1 MKRFIG
7 FILLIFT
14 MVLSFA
20 SFSSYAEESG
30 SGAVILEEENESE
43 EKESEEKDVT
53 KAENDIP
60 ESHRSASPLFEFD
73 YAGKH
78 IQTFGTYSVIDGK
91 VCYTHRFFV
100 KDGQLVV
107 IDQELNPTPTGV
119 FIHYDDG
126 KSYIVV
132 LDTDG
137 KIVSLGTEDEL
148 QILQDFNNQGIV
160 SMANN
165 ISKDSSILFFEYDDG
180 GVAAYDCT
188 TGEVLYKEAGT
199 GTDTS
204 AGSLIGGYLSK
215 FFGGGLSRK
224 RPTSAAAQSIV
235 STLND
240 SGLTLENLVD
250 SGLAEKVFK
259 SGEGTSKAPD
269 PMSAEGNSAQGNAMS
284 MGAEGNTQ
292 SGKPSG
298 GIDSTHQSQNGKAVT
313 VKDAEDALNKTIT
326 ASVHEMTENEKKEV
340 SKLVNEVAEG
350 KKTASEATNNIS
362 DMIPELSEAD
372 LNEVKGELE
381 AVEAARAEQI
391 KAEAAADDAMYGKTS
406 TGTEGKP
413 SVSTVGGKGTE
424 EASGDAEAD
433 GDTEASGKGG
443 KGDKNGAGKEFI
455 KSDTSDNYVAVYNA
469 ETGEYEIFS
478 VEELMEN
485 PDAPQDELAKISDK
499 TKLDAINKLLAN
511 EKDKSTTRGVLLY
524 SLVAVA
530 ICSMITLMVV
540 RPKRRRHGQK

>member
-7 FILLIFT
+7 LLLLIFI
-14 MVLSFA
+14 MVFAFA
-20 SFSSYAEESG
+20 SFSSYAEESE
-30 SGAVILEEENESE
+30 SDVEVLEEDNESE
-43 EKESEEKDVT
+43 EAESEQKDAT
-53 KAENDIP
+53 EEDIP
-60 ESHRSASPLFEFD
+60 ESNRSASPLYEFD

-78 IQTFGTYSVIDGK
+78 IQTYGTYSVIDGK

-148 QILQDFNNQGIV
+148 QILQDFNNQGII
-160 SMANN
+160 SMADN

-188 TGEVLYKEAGT
+188 TGEELYKEAGT

-224 RPTSAAAQSIV
+224 RSTSAAAQSIV

-240 SGLTLENLVD
+240 SGLTLENLID
-250 SGLAEKVFK
+250 SGLAEKVFQ
-259 SGEGTSKAPD
+259 SGEGTNKEPD

-284 MGAEGNTQ
+284 MGAEGNTR
-292 SGKPSG
+292 SGQPSG
-298 GIDSTHQSQNGKAVT
+298 GTDSTNQSQDGKAVT
-313 VKDAEDALNKTIT
+313 VKSAEDALNKTIKD
-326 ASVHEMTENEKKEV
+326 SVHEMTEDEKKEV

-372 LNEVKGELE
+372 LNAIKGELE
-381 AVEAARAEQI
+381 AVEAAHAEQI
-391 KAEAAADDAMYGKTS
+391 KAEAAADDAMYGKSS

-413 SVSTVGGKGTE
+413 SVSTAGGNGTE

-478 VEELMEN
+478 VDELMDN
-485 PDAPQDELAKISDK
+485 PDAAQDELAKISDK
-499 TKLDAINKLLAN
+499 TKLDAINKLLSN